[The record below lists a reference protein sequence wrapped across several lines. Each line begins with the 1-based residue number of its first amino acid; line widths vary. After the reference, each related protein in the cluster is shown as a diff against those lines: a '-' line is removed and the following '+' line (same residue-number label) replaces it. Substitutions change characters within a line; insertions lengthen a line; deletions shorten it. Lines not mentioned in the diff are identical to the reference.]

1 MGVRDTAGDV
11 VDRGAC
17 SPAEAFAN
25 LVLSPQPCP
34 RSRSRPRP
42 RPSSASAAATPPPSV
57 STYTTD
63 TADEERAAW
72 TVHRALTSVASP
84 CKHAPT
90 PIASPLSPSP
100 SPSALA
106 SQARTRRR
114 PLFGL
119 LARGHRRRSNT
130 LDSPSRNFSVGLAVA
145 RAPQPSSQPGT
156 SPPAGTGSGTHQTE
170 SSPSTP
176 SQPALMTTAQVPA
189 PHAHAQEPA
198 ALANTKASLKTW
210 WNHFTFAQR
219 AKKEAEEKKAAPGEG
234 VVFGK
239 PLKESLKYASVQIS
253 TANANGELYV
263 WGYIPVVVAKWCV
276 LRSCPVYLRPHP
288 ARSGLYLKENGA
300 CSLVARQSGPPFPE
314 HKIRRDAPSPCTR
327 EGKIMLVE
335 LEIVSL
341 VAARLVVC
349 VLSMVY

>member
-1 MGVRDTAGDV
+1 
-11 VDRGAC
+11 
-17 SPAEAFAN
+17 
-25 LVLSPQPCP
+25 
-34 RSRSRPRP
+34 
-42 RPSSASAAATPPPSV
+42 
-57 STYTTD
+57 
-63 TADEERAAW
+63 
-72 TVHRALTSVASP
+72 
-84 CKHAPT
+84 
-90 PIASPLSPSP
+90 
-100 SPSALA
+100 
-106 SQARTRRR
+106 
-114 PLFGL
+114 
-119 LARGHRRRSNT
+119 
-130 LDSPSRNFSVGLAVA
+130 
-145 RAPQPSSQPGT
+145 
-156 SPPAGTGSGTHQTE
+156 
-170 SSPSTP
+170 
-176 SQPALMTTAQVPA
+176 MTTAQAPA

-276 LRSCPVYLRPHP
+276 LRTCPVYLRPHP

-314 HKIRRDAPSPCTR
+314 HKIRRDAPFSCTR

-335 LEIVSL
+335 LDIVSL